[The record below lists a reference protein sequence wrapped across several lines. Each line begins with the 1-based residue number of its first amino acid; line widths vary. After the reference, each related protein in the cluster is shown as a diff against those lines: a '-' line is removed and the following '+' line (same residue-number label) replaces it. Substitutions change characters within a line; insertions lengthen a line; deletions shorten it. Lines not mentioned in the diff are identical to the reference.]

1 MKKFAFICCCLTA
14 MPAHAQ
20 STGIP
25 WENGRVLTAP
35 MLQSLDSAKVNIQS
49 LGQPGSAPKLNA
61 LGQITNPVI
70 GDVSQAKA
78 TSDGQT
84 VVQVT
89 AKAANAVQKTDV
101 GAASGVAP
109 LDANKMM
116 PAPVSGDSSASPTQ
130 SKYATFGGAP
140 GASRTMADRFGD
152 TWNLKDFGMK
162 MDGSTSDATIFNNLL
177 VPSNTVFTYS
187 NGSLPSSDKLNTK
200 SPMGLVQLTG
210 PNASIS
216 PNIDGWV
223 FEGLGDGKEIARN
236 VRTGIQ
242 SASTVTIH
250 SYFAYTGNAGQ
261 PQLYNHSVVTDS
273 SMDADGN
280 IVTPNGMMVN
290 FNATMNS
297 HGGRQSGGTDIAGQ
311 FITHR
316 TGTDWN
322 WNSVFVM
329 HEQTNASISKSST
342 QEWNQELDY
351 GARGSEGPR
360 SVRHGIMQTGWT
372 EGGGYGSSWQA
383 SHAYNAGDAIEVEV
397 DGIAVSALVTQ
408 AGTTGT
414 MAPDWSGLSM
424 SEADF
429 VADKAPATL
438 TDGSVTWAYNGRM
451 LTHVDSAHALSYQPD
466 NFAGQQDADLPQ
478 NAYGS
483 QSRTTFVYGSYLK
496 TDAVFDGAILNFAAS
511 QFVNGVTPVWARVP
525 AGSYVDLSGNASGSN
540 NNVRLLGYDPSE
552 GSLVYKI
559 NGNTVFSINNVGL
572 HTSEETYG
580 ISGSYSDPAVGK
592 TYDVKFGGLGI
603 ASSVVDTHKLLL
615 SGPAYL
621 NIMSKPAILA
631 LPSPVEGQKV
641 YDGDDHAEVTYR
653 CPTSSTC
660 GWFPVQYGAALSN

>member
-1 MKKFAFICCCLTA
+1 MRKIAFIAGCLAATS
-14 MPAHAQ
+14 AHAQ

-25 WENGRVLTAP
+25 WQNGRILTAP
-35 MLQSLDSAKVNIQS
+35 MLQSLDQAKMNINS
-49 LGQPGSAPKLNA
+49 LGKPGFAPQLNA
-61 LGQITNPVI
+61 LGQITNPVV

-84 VVQVT
+84 VGQVT
-89 AKAANAVQKTDV
+89 ANAANAVQKTD
-101 GAASGVAP
+101 
-109 LDANKMM
+109 ANK
-116 PAPVSGDSSASPTQ
+116 PNGYVRPDSTGAVTLPVSGDSSTSPAM

-140 GASRTMADRFGD
+140 GSSRTMSDRFGD
-152 TWNLKDFGMK
+152 VWNLRDFGFK
-162 MDGSTSDATIFNNLL
+162 LDGSDADASLFNNLL
-177 VPSNTVFTYS
+177 VPSDAVYTYS
-187 NGSLPSSDKLNTK
+187 NGSLPSANKLNTK
-200 SPMGLVQLTG
+200 GSLALVQLTG
-210 PNASIS
+210 PNSKVS
-216 PNIDGWV
+216 PNVDGWV
-223 FEGLGDGKEIARN
+223 FEGLGDGKEIDRN

-250 SYFAYTGNAGQ
+250 SYFAYTGTAGQ
-261 PQLYNHSVVTDS
+261 PQLYNHSVITDS

-280 IVTPNGMMVN
+280 IVTPYGSMVN

-297 HGGRQSGGTDIAGQ
+297 HGSRQSGGTDVAGQ
-311 FITHR
+311 FINNR

-322 WNSVFVM
+322 WNSIFVM
-329 HEQTNASISKSST
+329 QEQTNASISKSTT

-351 GARGSEGPR
+351 GARGSEGPH

-372 EGGGYGSSWQA
+372 VGGGYGSSWQA
-383 SHAYNAGDAIEVEV
+383 SHAYNAGDAVEVEV
-397 DGIAVSALVTQ
+397 NGIAVSALVTQ
-408 AGTTGT
+408 AGTTGSK
-414 MAPDWSGLSM
+414 APDWSGLSM
-424 SEADF
+424 SESDF

-438 TDGSVTWAYNGRM
+438 QDGSVTWAYNGRM
-451 LTHVDSAHALSYQPD
+451 LAHVDSAHALSYQPD

-496 TDAVFDGAILNFAAS
+496 TDAVFDGAILNLAAS

-540 NNVRLLGYDPSE
+540 NNARLLGYDPPES
-552 GSLVYKI
+552 SLVYKL
-559 NGNTVFSINNVGL
+559 NGNTVFSINDGGI
-572 HTSEETYG
+572 HTSEELYG
-580 ISGSYSDPAVGK
+580 SGGTYSDPALG
-592 TYDVKFGGLGI
+592 TSYDVKFGGLGI

-621 NIMSKPAILA
+621 NIMSKAAILA
-631 LPSPVEGQKV
+631 LPSPVEGEKV

-653 CPTSSTC
+653 CPTTTTC